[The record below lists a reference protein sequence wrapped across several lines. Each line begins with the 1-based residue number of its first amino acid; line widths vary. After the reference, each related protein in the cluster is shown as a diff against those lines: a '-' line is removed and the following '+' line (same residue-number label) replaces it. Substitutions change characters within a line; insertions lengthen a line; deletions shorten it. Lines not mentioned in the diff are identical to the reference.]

1 MISDWGVNG
10 WGAADRRLFLSTTPS
25 VRPCPV
31 QNSVVWILLSI
42 PVMRS
47 LRSCWLHCGG
57 ICSSVVLVSL
67 LWVWTNSMP
76 YQWSCLICSRKTCH
90 TEPAGQR
97 AGILRKRTV
106 FFTRCVT
113 FCCLVGPRTS
123 VTRALSMATSITA
136 RNWPIARTTRM
147 YISRYFGLM
156 PARVT
161 CSTFDRWRQ
170 IWLTLNKTRVTTPG
184 NLFPPLLSIRRVK
197 RVLAS
202 WGSDTQH
209 CNQYTLGN

>member
-97 AGILRKRTV
+97 AGILRKHTV
-106 FFTRCVT
+106 FCTRCVT
-113 FCCLVGPRTS
+113 FCFLVGPRTS
-123 VTRALSMATSITA
+123 VTKALSMATLITA
-136 RNWPIARTTRM
+136 KNWPIAQTTRR
-147 YISRYFGLM
+147 YISRYFGHIL
-156 PARVT
+156 ARVT
-161 CSTFDRWRQ
+161 CSTSGRWRQ
-170 IWLTLNKTRVTTPG
+170 IWLTRSKTRVK
-184 NLFPPLLSIRRVK
+184 LLRSLHPHLLLIRSVK
-197 RVLAS
+197 LVLVS
-202 WGSDTQH
+202 LGSDTRR